1 MRPDEGA
8 RGLVPEDL
16 VSFAWLEGVALSPDG
31 ARVAATVRRV
41 DAERNGYHVDAYLY
55 EVDEARRQRLTRG
68 RGQASSLAWS
78 RDASRLAF
86 VWQGDDGTSI
96 VVVGR
101 DGTPSQRVSVEGP
114 PPSALD
120 WSPDGRQLACVRTTT
135 IPDPPAARDPALP
148 APTLRVVR
156 RLRYKQDGAGWVADR
171 FRQIWTLDL
180 TTGTWD
186 RRTSAQCDH
195 SQPRWSWDGRTIA
208 YVVTA
213 REQDLALGYG
223 QIALHDLATGESRPL
238 LHDWP
243 GASSSPQWRRDDGA
257 IAFAGHRHPAPVNRR
272 GLFGVYL
279 AELGESDARGLTDD
293 IDQTVGNYAFSDQR
307 PGLTNVTVKWPGG
320 DGPISFLLTERGAV
334 HLYEVAPTG
343 AASAR
348 PIVAEDAVVFEYDP
362 APGGRVAIGMAS
374 QLEVGDLY
382 LVDGD
387 RSRRRLTELNPWIA
401 SRRLAWPES
410 GSYAG
415 LGGADVHTWLVRPLD
430 LAPGKRAPAVVYVHC
445 SMFSYDF
452 SLEVQCLAAAGYV
465 VSYSNARGTT
475 AGYGQASAFG
485 SYYGKQE
492 EEFAELM
499 LGVDRLVELP
509 FVDPERLGVTGGSCG
524 GFMTNWIVT
533 HTDRFKA
540 AVTQRS
546 ISDLVSKFGT
556 SDNGPEQALSEGA
569 GPPWLDVETLWR
581 NSPIAYAERVTT
593 PLLIL
598 HAAEDHRCT
607 IEQAE
612 ELFAALRW
620 LGKRVELVVFEGE
633 SHGLSRSGRPGNRI
647 EHLRRLMGWFDE
659 HLEG

>member
-1 MRPDEGA
+1 MRREGGA
-8 RGLVPEDL
+8 SGLVPEDL
-16 VSFAWLEGVALSPDG
+16 LSFAWLEGLALSPD
-31 ARVAATVRRV
+31 ASCVATTVRRV
-41 DAERNGYHVDAYLY
+41 DSARNGYRVDAYLHSV
-55 EVDEARRQRLTRG
+55 EGRHVRRLTAG
-68 RGQASSLAWS
+68 RGQASSLVWS
-78 RDASRLAF
+78 RDGARLAF
-86 VWQGDDGTSI
+86 VWRGDDGTSI
-96 VVVGR
+96 VVVDR
-101 DGTPSQRVSVEGP
+101 DGEVLQRVVVEGS

-120 WSPDGRQLACVRTTT
+120 WSPDGRRLACVRSTLVAE
-135 IPDPPAARDPALP
+135 PPASLDRSLP
-148 APTLRVVR
+148 APTVRVVR
-156 RLRYKQDGAGWVADR
+156 QLRYKQDGAGWVHDR
-171 FRQIWTLDL
+171 FRQIWTVDL
-180 TTGTWD
+180 TTGAWHQLTAAP
-186 RRTSAQCDH
+186 RDH
-195 SQPRWSWDGRTIA
+195 SQPRFSWGGRSIA
-208 YVVTA
+208 YVATS
-213 REQDLALGYG
+213 REQDRAMGYG
-223 QIALHDLATGESRPL
+223 QIVVHDLTTGKSAPL
-238 LHDWP
+238 LSNWP
-243 GASSSPQWRRDDGA
+243 GASLSPQWRHDDGA

-279 AELGESDARGLTDD
+279 AELGGVDAHGLTED

-320 DGPISFLLTERGAV
+320 EGPISFLLTERGAV
-334 HLYEVAPTG
+334 HLYEVGPAG
-343 AASAR
+343 GAR
-348 PIVAEDAVVFEYDP
+348 PVVDEDAVVFEYDP
-362 APGGRVAIGMAS
+362 APGGLVAIGIAS
-374 QLEVGDLY
+374 TLEVGDLY
-382 LVDGD
+382 LVEGG
-387 RSRRRLTELNPWIA
+387 RRRRLTHLNPWLCD
-401 SRRLAWPES
+401 RRLAMPES
-410 GSYAG
+410 GSYEG
-415 LGGADVHTWLVRPLD
+415 LDGRDVHTWLVRPLD
-430 LAPGKRAPAVVYVHC
+430 LAPERRAPTVVYVHC

-485 SYYGKQE
+485 NYYGKQE

-499 LGVDRLVELP
+499 LGVDELARLP

-546 ISDLVSKFGT
+546 IADLVSKFGT

-569 GPPWLDVETLWR
+569 APPWADVETLWR
-581 NSPIAYAERVTT
+581 NSPIAYADRVST

-607 IEQAE
+607 LEQAE

-620 LGKRVELVVFEGE
+620 LGKRVEMVVFEGE

-659 HLEG
+659 HLKD